1 MENDAPIIHTFNTDI
16 KEELKRK
23 DAGLLDVA
31 LANTNHIESTD
42 PPNYK
47 AFYTVLILFVT
58 IVVVSVLSW
67 YVYQN
72 YSQKNNSISG
82 KNFNNNTN
90 NMSAS
95 STTQIITGD
104 LLSLMP
110 NSYSSLS
117 PYISFYK
124 VGADS
129 KYIVYKIDNYEGLI
143 ATLLNNEEHITVD
156 LSKYFT
162 NKDATKTNIISESY
176 EKFKDRSFNNLDLRL
191 ASSTVIIKNEM
202 EVATTTYINVISI
215 KNATITE
222 YIKVKGKTVAI
233 KKATT
238 TNIVNNVPTTTMI
251 KIIKENYTDKALIYG
266 LINREYII
274 FANNIND
281 WQQGYHNIIK

>member
-16 KEELKRK
+16 KEEIKRK
-23 DAGLLDVA
+23 DAGLLDIT
-31 LANTNHIESTD
+31 LANTNHIESTE

-47 AFYTVLILFVT
+47 AFYMVLLLFVIIIIIT
-58 IVVVSVLSW
+58 VLSW
-67 YVYQN
+67 YLYQSHLQN
-72 YSQKNNSISG
+72 NNSISN
-82 KNFNNNTN
+82 KNLNNNTN
-90 NMSAS
+90 NISAS

-124 VGADS
+124 VDNDS
-129 KYIVYKIDNYEGLI
+129 KYIIYKIDNYEGLI
-143 ATLLNNEEHITVD
+143 AVLLKNEEHIAVD

-162 NKDATKTNIISESY
+162 NKNKTNIASDSH
-176 EKFKDRSFNNLDLRL
+176 EKFKDFSFNNLDLRL
-191 ASSTVIIKNEM
+191 ASSTMMIKNELD
-202 EVATTTYINVISI
+202 VATTTYINVVSI

-238 TNIVNNVPTTTMI
+238 TNVVNNVPTTTII

-266 LINREYII
+266 LVNREYII